1 MTDTSIAPDDL
12 LNYQQA
18 AEVLGT
24 APAFVERL
32 VAERRIAH
40 CKLGHLVRLRRDDLD
55 AYIQAV
61 RIPAV
66 NR

>member
-1 MTDTSIAPDDL
+1 MTDTPTAPDDL
-12 LNYQQA
+12 LTYQQA

-32 VAERRIAH
+32 VAQRRIAH
-40 CKLGHLVRLRRDDLD
+40 CKFGHLVRVRRDDLD
-55 AYIQAV
+55 AYVQET

-66 NR
+66 KP